1 MDYKIADKLIELR
14 RNHGY
19 SQDQL
24 ADRLSISR
32 QAISKWE
39 RAESLPD
46 TENLIALSKLY
57 SVSIDELLS
66 TGVAACKAGTA
77 IEDENIKKTR
87 RLGMSGTVVSNDE
100 KYEFISD
107 RKTKKG
113 TPFVHIHYSRN
124 NWGWG
129 PHQKAKGII
138 AIGDSAKGVIAIGR
152 IATGIVS
159 IGAIS
164 MGIVS
169 VGSITMGLVSFGTI
183 ALSLLVAF
191 SIIAVAPLAFGIVS
205 IGVLAFGIVSVGYAV
220 YGIVAIGQH
229 VNIRNPWGL
238 L

>member
-24 ADRLSISR
+24 ADRLFISR
-32 QAISKWE
+32 QAVSKWE

-57 SVSIDELLS
+57 GVSIDELLN
-66 TGVAACKAGTA
+66 TGVSARKAD
-77 IEDENIKKTR
+77 IETEDTKKTR

-107 RKTKKG
+107 KKTKKG

-220 YGIVAIGQH
+220 YGIVAIGQY